1 MNKDRIHNSYQKLQ
15 SHPASPYL
23 LVGLITLLAA
33 ALRFYKLGEWGFWID
48 EIYTITR
55 VEAHF
60 GNFWALLQN
69 LPSRLWM
76 PLSFILTR
84 VTLDSLGVTEFTAR
98 LTSNLI
104 GIASIPVLFFMTRK
118 HFGVWNAVLL
128 SLLLAVAP
136 WHVYWSQNARFYT
149 SLLLLYTIGGL
160 AFFYA
165 FEYNRPWYIALFYVV
180 LYFAMSE
187 RLQGAYL
194 LPVAIVY
201 LGITWLFR
209 SLRPPGFNKRNII
222 LFFTPFAFMLLFE
235 LVRLLITG
243 QSTTAHF
250 IDEFSG
256 LQVGDPFRLF
266 LAIMYNISFPVAAF
280 AVVSGVYTITQRNRA
295 GLYLLISAVL
305 PVVTLVALNP
315 LMFTKDRYVFM
326 TLPFWLLLTAIG
338 IRELSARVRGSRVI
352 LAAGL
357 LIIFIAHS
365 GSTFLQYYLANNGN
379 RLDWRG
385 AFQIVESQ
393 SQPADIVVSFWPE
406 FGPYYLDRQI
416 QPWERVE
423 VDAILASGQ
432 RHWFV
437 IDYETVYLNPSVKIW
452 MEEQARLIEVL
463 YLRQPE
469 SNFFIRIYL
478 YDPVLEKQ

>member
-1 MNKDRIHNSYQKLQ
+1 MNNDRIHQTYQKLQ
-15 SHPASPYL
+15 NNPASPYIL
-23 LVGLITLLAA
+23 LGIITLLAA

-60 GNFWALLQN
+60 GDFWGLLQN
-69 LPSRLWM
+69 LPSRLWL

-84 VTLDSLGVTEFTAR
+84 VTLDAFGVTEFTAR

-104 GIASIPVLFFMTRK
+104 GIVSIPVIFFMTRK
-118 HFGVWNAVLL
+118 YFGVWMAVLL

-160 AFFYA
+160 ALFYA
-165 FEYNRPWYIALFYVV
+165 FEYDRPWYIALFYLM

-187 RLQGAYL
+187 RLQAAYL

-201 LGITWLFR
+201 LGIIWLSR
-209 SLRPPGFNKRNII
+209 SFRPPGFNKRNLI
-222 LFFTPFAFMLLFE
+222 LFFTPFALMLLFE
-235 LVRLLITG
+235 LTRLLITG
-243 QSTTAHF
+243 RSTTAHF
-250 IDEFSG
+250 IEEFSG

-266 LAIMYNISFPVAAF
+266 LAIFYNIGFPVAAF
-280 AVVSGVYTITQRNRA
+280 AVLSGVYYITQKNRA

-326 TLPFWLLLTAIG
+326 TLPFWLLLAAMGTKEI
-338 IRELSARVRGSRVI
+338 ITRVRGSSVI

-365 GSTFLQYYLANNGN
+365 SSTFLQYYLTNNGN

-385 AFQIVESQ
+385 AFQIVQSQ
-393 SQPADIVVSFWPE
+393 SQPEDIVVAFWPE
-406 FGPYYLDRQI
+406 FGPYYLDREI
-416 QPWERVE
+416 QPWENAE
-423 VDAILASGQ
+423 IDAILASGQ
-432 RHWFV
+432 RYWFV
-437 IDYETVYLNPSVKIW
+437 IDYETVYLNSPVKIW
-452 MEEQARLIEVL
+452 IEEHARLIDVL

-478 YDPVLEKQ
+478 YDPALEK